1 LYQAAWRELKL
12 LKALPPH
19 PHVVYTF
26 DAFDDRKEQQGG
38 DSDGKETANEAPKTI
53 TGSEGSGPA
62 AKDKTIQVE
71 TPAKEEVEGDDY
83 LSSIAQKQQQR
94 TLQQLQQQ
102 KQQQQQRR
110 AAQLPPPRLFVVA
123 CLELVRGPTLLAML
137 QAGGALDVGLCRV
150 VAAQLVS
157 ALGFLHSHS
166 VVHRYLT
173 TQNTC
178 RASCLC
184 VRF

>member
-1 LYQAAWRELKL
+1 MDVALKATATPTVSLYQAAWRELKL

-26 DAFDDRKEQQGG
+26 DAFDDRKEQGG
-38 DSDGKETANEAPKTI
+38 DSDGKETANETPKTT
-53 TGSEGSGPA
+53 TGSEGSGTA
-62 AKDKTIQVE
+62 AKDKTIQVK

-83 LSSIAQKQQQR
+83 LNSIARKQQQR
-94 TLQQLQQQ
+94 TLQQ
-102 KQQQQQRR
+102 QQQQQRR
-110 AAQLPPPRLFVVA
+110 VAQLPPPRLIVVA

-166 VVHRYLT
+166 VVHR
-173 TQNTC
+173 
-178 RASCLC
+178 
-184 VRF
+184 